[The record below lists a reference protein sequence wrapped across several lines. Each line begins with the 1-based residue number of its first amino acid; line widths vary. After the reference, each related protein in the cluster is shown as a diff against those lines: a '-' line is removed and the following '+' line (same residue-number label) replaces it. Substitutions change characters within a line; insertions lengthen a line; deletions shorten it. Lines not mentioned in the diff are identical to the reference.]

1 MSKTPK
7 EKKSEVS
14 DLVVIKEK
22 ASGMQRML
30 DTTQVASEDDLKSVA
45 EKIKGVKLL
54 KKFITEQKEKYTAPA
69 KAIIAEAR
77 EQYDPYIKVCENAE
91 ETLKGRAKTYM
102 LEQERKAKIEEDRIA
117 ARVEKGTLK
126 PETAMRKMEALPEV
140 QKTVRSDAGSALRMS
155 KRKVAKIVGPEDQQK
170 MLSRLLIFG
179 LEKLDELNN
188 YDKKE
193 TQEIKRLLIPPEY
206 WVIDDVRVRREA
218 LDRDKKG
225 LPPIP
230 GVVIVE
236 EADLSSL

>member
-14 DLVVIKEK
+14 DMVVIKEK

-77 EQYDPYIKVCENAE
+77 EQYDPYIKVCESAE

-155 KRKVAKIVGPEDQQK
+155 KRKVAKIENPDIVPD
-170 MLSRLLIFG
+170 
-179 LEKLDELNN
+179 
-188 YDKKE
+188 
-193 TQEIKRLLIPPEY
+193 EY

-230 GVVIVE
+230 GVVITE
-236 EADLSSL
+236 EADVASL